1 MQVLTMAPLVPFPTG
16 EEGEQ
21 QQYMFAVPVLE
32 WADPHD
38 ETADVKKMYAMVDRL
53 SYLDWGLRTDD
64 EISGKRVAAKQRDTW
79 DGCIVHDGAMW
90 GEAHGENAMR
100 VSDKGPKTA
109 VTSEGYGEA
118 TVATVE
124 KLLRLEERRHASAHH
139 GVPRPSLPTGTARRR
154 WRPSRSSYGCCAG

>member
-1 MQVLTMAPLVPFPTG
+1 MQVLTMAPLIPFPTG

-64 EISGKRVAAKQRDTW
+64 EISGDRKRVAAKQLW
-79 DGCIVHDGAMW
+79 
-90 GEAHGENAMR
+90 
-100 VSDKGPKTA
+100 KG
-109 VTSEGYGEA
+109 SGD
-118 TVATVE
+118 
-124 KLLRLEERRHASAHH
+124 
-139 GVPRPSLPTGTARRR
+139 VPLNS
-154 WRPSRSSYGCCAG
+154 C